1 MALQEALQHIFNN
14 DYQGTEA
21 FINEVIIPVFGN
33 DIHRINLDYAQDD
46 EYREKAQKAGIQN
59 LIHVALI
66 SDERYNSNDIEF
78 FDVTLKDNVNV
89 ERARVNIQQLIRSIV
104 ARFSH
109 ILIVFHYKDV
119 ANRPWRFSYAYKQS
133 TITSTTSAKRYT
145 YVFGRDFRGRTAAER
160 FEELKDSQHTDE
172 DFEKAFSVQ
181 ALSDEFFDR
190 YRAYYAV
197 FVEYITGEKYS
208 DESKLTN
215 IIRRWDWKASD
226 SSNQFETTFERD
238 AKATRDY
245 IKKMFGRIV
254 FLYFLQRK
262 GWLYNDEGQSDSLY
276 MHHLFEKAN
285 RMELADRFLDDVLE
299 ILFFYILN
307 TEKHEDRIKFAELE
321 RGKDVTL
328 IPGWDKIPFLN
339 GGLFQDDEI
348 DRKPCVF
355 PATYFKELFNF
366 LDSYN
371 FTIDEN
377 DPEDAEIGI
386 DPEML
391 GRIFENLLEDNKD
404 KGAYY
409 TPKPIVDYM
418 CRESIIAYLQNEK
431 FSEEGNLKIRTFVE
445 TFNRDDLSAK
455 QREYLRDKLKEVKIC
470 DPAIGS
476 GAFPM
481 GLVNL
486 LAKLYISLGINS
498 NELSNIKRH
507 IMQNNIYGVDIESG
521 AVDIARLRFW
531 LAMVVDEPVAIPLP
545 NLHFKIMQGNS
556 LLEFFNGEDLSD
568 LTKLKEQ
575 RQEGE
580 SRGLFDADEAER
592 VNLISLLSD
601 FYSESNHNK
610 SARLFN
616 DIINNVRRQLLE
628 KNIILPEGLD
638 PSANSEFFL
647 WHTWFKDVFD
657 NGGFD
662 IVIGNPP
669 YLKEGR
675 ASKDIFAP
683 LKRSPYYKGK
693 MDIWYMFACQGID
706 MLKPGGNLCFI
717 ATNNWITSAGAQKLR
732 NKITSD
738 ATIIQMCDFR
748 NFMIFES
755 ASIQTMIMQF
765 KKDNSKENYS
775 FDCRNLLGSSLKDV
789 IMLLQKEYDVS
800 TQFLSP
806 VFSRNSMRDQY
817 FTFSQSEG
825 LLNKIQKNQKVIF
838 LNDEEI
844 TQGIVP
850 NPDIVNSR
858 NIKKIHPEVISKYEI
873 NVGDPVFITPKG
885 FFKTLTSLEESVIKP
900 VFEPTDLFKYKIEA
914 SSSDIIYLTKTNSK
928 NKEDFPNLISH
939 LEKYREIMYDRRETQ
954 NGRLAYYQL
963 HWPRAEAVF
972 MEGEKILSPRK
983 CLSPLFCYTQQEAYV
998 MMSINV
1004 IITKRVKMKYL
1015 AMLLNSKLIRFW
1027 LKNKGKMQGANYQI
1041 DKEPLQQIPIA
1052 LSSQKIQDLISSQY
1066 DKIIV
1071 LPDSAKCTIIE
1082 NEIDH
1087 LVYHL
1092 YDLTY
1097 DEVLVIDPE
1106 TPITREEYEKY
1117 NF

>member
-1 MALQEALQHIFNN
+1 MALKEALQHIFNN

-46 EYREKAQKAGIQN
+46 EYHEKAEKAGIQN
-59 LIHVALI
+59 LIHVAQI
-66 SDERYNSNDIEF
+66 SDERYNSNDISF
-78 FDVTLKDNVNV
+78 FDVTLKDDVNV

-109 ILIVFHYKDV
+109 ILIVFHYEDV

-181 ALSDEFFDR
+181 ALSDEFFDY

-215 IIRRWDWKASD
+215 IIRKWDWKTSD
-226 SSNQFETTFERD
+226 RSNQFETTFERD

-285 RMELADRFLDDVLE
+285 RMGLADSFLDDVLE

-307 TEKHEDRIKFAELE
+307 TEKHEDRIKFAEIE
-321 RGKDVTL
+321 REKDVT
-328 IPGWDKIPFLN
+328 IVPGWDKIPFLN

-445 TFNRDDLSAK
+445 TFNRDGLSDK
-455 QREYLRDKLKEVKIC
+455 QREYLRDKLKIVKIC

-486 LAKLYISLGINS
+486 LAKLYISLGVNS

-531 LAMVVDEPVAIPLP
+531 LAMVVNESVAIPLP

-556 LLEFFNGEDLSD
+556 LLEFYNGEDLSD

-575 RQEGE
+575 RLEGE

-638 PSANSEFFL
+638 PSANSEFFM
-647 WHTWFKDVFD
+647 WHTWFKEVFD
-657 NGGFD
+657 KGGFD
-662 IVIGNPP
+662 IIIGNPP
-669 YLKEGR
+669 YLKER
-675 ASKDIFAP
+675 DNKKVFEP
-683 LKRSPYYKGK
+683 VNNSPFGKLYHAGK
-693 MDIWYMFACQGID
+693 MDYWFYFMHKAIEICKPKGII
-706 MLKPGGNLCFI
+706 CFI
-717 ATNNWITSAGAQKLR
+717 TSRYWINSTGAKKLISQIKR
-732 NKITSD
+732 
-738 ATIIQMCDFR
+738 
-748 NFMIFES
+748 E
-755 ASIQTMIMQF
+755 ASIINIV
-765 KKDNSKENYS
+765 DI
-775 FDCRNLLGSSLKDV
+775 GSLKVFDNV
-789 IMLLQKEYDVS
+789 VGHHMITEIINQVHNELCNYFAIEDNVENIELKKFAIQKQILQSNLITKNFEICVS
-800 TQFLSP
+800 EQLINKTNQSLSDYCDISQGVVEASDRISNRMYKKNPISGFNIGDGIFVLSP
-806 VFSRNSMRDQY
+806 L
-817 FTFSQSEG
+817 EIEK
-825 LLNKIQKNQKVIF
+825 LN
-838 LNDEEI
+838 LNDEEKEVLVPYLVDGSLHPYVVSSTEYKLIYSDKDTRDKINSNPLFSNLKNHLDKFQPYI
-844 TQGIVP
+844 TSSNKPYGLHRPRTKSSFTQP
-850 NPDIVNSR
+850 
-858 NIKKIHPEVISKYEI
+858 KIIGPSM
-873 NVGDPVFITPKG
+873 
-885 FFKTLTSLEESVIKP
+885 FKTPSFALDENNIFAGMSYNILVPK
-900 VFEPTDLFKYKIEA
+900 K
-914 SSSDIIYLTKTNSK
+914 
-928 NKEDFPNLISH
+928 
-939 LEKYREIMYDRRETQ
+939 Q
-954 NGRLAYYQL
+954 NDT
-963 HWPRAEAVF
+963 HW
-972 MEGEKILSPRK
+972 ILG
-983 CLSPLFCYTQQEAYV
+983 
-998 MMSINV
+998 I
-1004 IITKRVKMKYL
+1004 
-1015 AMLLNSKLIRFW
+1015 LNSKFAQEWFNNNAKHRGIGNDVGVDKLRSFPLPVMNQILLEYLSHLVREVINNYDC
-1027 LKNKGKMQGANYQI
+1027 LKSYKPK
-1041 DKEPLQQIPIA
+1041 
-1052 LSSQKIQDLISSQY
+1052 
-1066 DKIIV
+1066 
-1071 LPDSAKCTIIE
+1071 
-1082 NEIDH
+1082 IDH
-1087 LVYHL
+1087 VVYHL

-1097 DEVLVIDPE
+1097 DEVLIIDPE
-1106 TPITREEYEKY
+1106 TPITREEYE
-1117 NF
+1117 NFKIN